1 MIQGALTRLFTAAMN
16 WLCWVCIWAICM
28 PAAAMASLASL
39 PLDSVSLSAPPSAR
53 SSWIATSARP
63 TTSLL
68 REANSGDTCPCHYH
82 ATGHPA
88 LLHRKAIQTTGRGVV
103 LVLNLS
109 GWQMVLTTAAIS
121 SGTEQHVLVA
131 HVGDK
136 PVLVQLHRE
145 TDHQLQIRGFCCR
158 FRMSTYACHAST
170 LSTIPWANHR

>member
-88 LLHRKAIQTTGRGVV
+88 LLHRKAIQTTGKGVV

-121 SGTEQHVLVA
+121 SGPNSTSWSRTLVTSQSWSSCTVRQTINCKFEA
-131 HVGDK
+131 SAVGFGCQLM
-136 PVLVQLHRE
+136 PVMPVR
-145 TDHQLQIRGFCCR
+145 
-158 FRMSTYACHAST
+158 
-170 LSTIPWANHR
+170 